1 MILIDLIRGK
11 KTKITL
17 PLANANLAKVAKVD
31 DVTLPLANANLAKVA
46 KVEPRLAR
54 LATLALAEPETTKT
68 IPTHCMAI
76 KVGGRICGAPLKT
89 GLNGWMSCSD
99 MSCQAPVKN
108 QKRN

>member
-1 MILIDLIRGK
+1 MTWLDRLNAMQKPEPNIFTPP
-11 KTKITL
+11 KTEVS
-17 PLANANLAKVAKVD
+17 KVSKA
-31 DVTLPLANANLAKVA
+31 P
-46 KVEPRLAR
+46 
-54 LATLALAEPETTKT
+54 EPET